1 MLSIENPSP
10 DPPCSC
16 QFPQLN
22 SSSDER
28 ASQKLSLTEV
38 DLPNPPVDH
47 HTPLS
52 NFSIRDYVFTARDKD
67 IKKNWPFSLK
77 NLQLC
82 LKHGVKDVLPPFQPL
97 DSVRNQSL
105 KRCTVE
111 ITPLEKQNSKDFAKE
126 PSRPENH
133 VVLDLSDDAQL
144 NNKIAESCID
154 ISSCRSG
161 EDINFP
167 STATS
172 VSQSEIESLPD
183 NRQSSSLLQTETCK
197 KISVAVKA
205 AGPSGNNKTE
215 STFRP
220 LSKKCRLIVKFGGN
234 SDRNSTEDIA
244 SNSTTVS
251 ETIMASKVCPVCKT
265 FSSTSN
271 TTLNAHIDQ
280 CLSVESTPK
289 WTADSKLIRHRI
301 KPRKTRLMVDI
312 YMTAPPCTLEELD
325 RRNGT
330 NWATA
335 SSLPTQETEK
345 TETTNEGKKQRV
357 SQIHPED
364 VGDVGP
370 VYIDANGTKLRIL
383 SKFSDQPSVSKV
395 GKDVGARKP
404 FKGDK
409 GIKYILKK
417 KKKWLAQ
424 KHHKY
429 MKLAPQSKKIFSHK
443 AHGSQIS
450 RGQEECKGESRSSE
464 KEHVMSKQAKSSD
477 SRTLR
482 PWVCS
487 KRRGFSKKITSQ
499 EDHQPVRCN
508 WHLLS
513 ERNHVQKFTN
523 QSENPVSSS
532 GNNGRMKSFHKVL
545 VSNKNEQS
553 PGRKGV
559 GNFSLE
565 GKTSD
570 NVESFSPS
578 MRANSNQLDKSGTP
592 VHSSCMPRPLNST
605 RNYASSLSKKT
616 ANTHEDT
623 TDNADIYCVAST
635 KSSRNAHAIVTK
647 AMEFS
652 SRNFKGLS
660 SVTESVPGKI
670 NKCSAIK
677 KSRACFMK
685 KRDEGAVTWH
695 SEVDQQYD
703 LIHGDAEN
711 QVESEE
717 IADEESHE
725 RSLALETR
733 QARGLS
739 CISQGEKALALRSSI
754 SATSCYDRDV
764 QVNADS
770 SVGIGD
776 DLLQKVDYVGS
787 GREQVHIYMDD
798 IVVEPSSK
806 TYDGRNSS
814 SIIKSV
820 DSEFYKLSNSSKVQ
834 SNSFRSFE
842 NYGGLLCRNEV
853 PRGPTESDF
862 VNDREIFSAD
872 EAGNDM
878 VGQDA
883 DIGVELDSEAGQGS
897 SFPDV
902 DPIPIPGP
910 PGSFLPSP
918 RGMGSD
924 DFQGNSSLTTSRVH
938 SSPDQHDVVD
948 GDSSDSPI
956 SAASTISNSTA
967 GRSDFNYTEPSSSVE
982 PCIIQ
987 EKIKSTGASV
997 EPSVQSAGTVP
1008 QATGADVE
1016 RTTFYGEYM
1025 KQDRIY
1031 IEKRFL
1037 NFKNDQ
1043 PCCCQKKERFSQG
1056 VALNFQDSQLLRR
1069 LKMDSV
1075 TVPSSRKHMDFN
1087 SNLRPA
1093 DLDVRPELASPSCC
1107 TNSGSEKVILPGIKP
1122 LAGPISYKDSPNS
1135 GVRFLGHADSDSAS
1149 PSASNLILRLMGKNL
1164 MVVNK
1169 DEGTS
1174 VPLGGVQPCA
1184 QNNHQTSPFLTFSR
1198 VSPGN
1203 VQNQDCHP
1211 LHHMGCQGSVIF
1223 SENSHKVG
1231 RGFDGGLS
1239 NNFRSQSDSRLPVHV
1254 RLPAGM
1260 FQDQH
1265 TDCSF
1270 ATSMECHEY
1279 KGDYNISSQHN
1290 RLKNRLNVSP
1300 TDNVEKVITPPDRHC
1315 QCTDSSTNP
1324 VKEIVIID
1332 DVPATENVVFRDVAK
1347 YTEGGRGSQV
1357 ITSGFSIPTAPNYN
1371 PNCVL
1376 PFSCYQSQEHPFVG
1390 ESPIVWNTGFHGT
1403 PTKLSN
1409 SGPVSWGCTSEGSG
1423 VLQHSPFTSASSSP
1437 GHLRSAALHYSPGF
1451 S

>member
-22 SSSDER
+22 GSSDER

-234 SDRNSTEDIA
+234 SDRYSTEDIA

-364 VGDVGP
+364 VGDQNEYSFIYGCQN
-370 VYIDANGTKLRIL
+370 YCN
-383 SKFSDQPSVSKV
+383 
-395 GKDVGARKP
+395 
-404 FKGDK
+404 
-409 GIKYILKK
+409 
-417 KKKWLAQ
+417 
-424 KHHKY
+424 
-429 MKLAPQSKKIFSHK
+429 
-443 AHGSQIS
+443 QIS

-660 SVTESVPGKI
+660 SVTESVP
-670 NKCSAIK
+670 
-677 KSRACFMK
+677 
-685 KRDEGAVTWH
+685 
-695 SEVDQQYD
+695 
-703 LIHGDAEN
+703 EN

-798 IVVEPSSK
+798 IAVEPSSK

-1169 DEGTS
+1169 DEESLLAMFRIRTAT
-1174 VPLGGVQPCA
+1174 PYIIWA
-1184 QNNHQTSPFLTFSR
+1184 A
-1198 VSPGN
+1198 
-1203 VQNQDCHP
+1203 
-1211 LHHMGCQGSVIF
+1211 
-1223 SENSHKVG
+1223 KV
-1231 RGFDGGLS
+1231 LS
-1239 NNFRSQSDSRLPVHV
+1239 SLV
-1254 RLPAGM
+1254 RT
-1260 FQDQH
+1260 H
-1265 TDCSF
+1265 I
-1270 ATSMECHEY
+1270 
-1279 KGDYNISSQHN
+1279 K
-1290 RLKNRLNVSP
+1290 
-1300 TDNVEKVITPPDRHC
+1300 
-1315 QCTDSSTNP
+1315 
-1324 VKEIVIID
+1324 
-1332 DVPATENVVFRDVAK
+1332 DVAK